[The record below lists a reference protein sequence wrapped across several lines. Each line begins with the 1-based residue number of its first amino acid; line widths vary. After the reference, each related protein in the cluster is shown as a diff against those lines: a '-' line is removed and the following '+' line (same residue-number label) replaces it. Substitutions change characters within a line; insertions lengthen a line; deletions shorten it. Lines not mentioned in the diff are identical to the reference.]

1 MSAHRSPSERHAQA
15 ADERVRDRREKRLHQ
30 QIIDERALA
39 CNRMDPTLAS
49 TGSNEDDTGFCPGGR
64 L

>member
-15 ADERVRDRREKRLHQ
+15 ADERIRDRREKKL
-30 QIIDERALA
+30 IIDERALA

>member
-1 MSAHRSPSERHAQA
+1 VSAHPSPSERHAQA
-15 ADERVRDRREKRLHQ
+15 ADERIRDRREKKL
-30 QIIDERALA
+30 IIDERALA
-39 CNRMDPTLAS
+39 CSRMDPTLAS